1 MKKLAFTL
9 VANRRHGVE
18 TNVDE
23 DNSNG
28 EGGDK
33 DANVQ
38 IWPPILDDD
47 SGCREVVRKDYGI
60 FKEIIPA
67 GSEPVV
73 ELLE

>member
-1 MKKLAFTL
+1 MKKLVFTL
-9 VANRRHGVE
+9 AANRKHGDE
-18 TNVDE
+18 TDVHK

-28 EGGDK
+28 ERGDK

-47 SGCREVVRKDYGI
+47 SGCSEVIRKDDGV
-60 FKEIIPA
+60 FEEIIPA
-67 GSEPVV
+67 CNEPVV